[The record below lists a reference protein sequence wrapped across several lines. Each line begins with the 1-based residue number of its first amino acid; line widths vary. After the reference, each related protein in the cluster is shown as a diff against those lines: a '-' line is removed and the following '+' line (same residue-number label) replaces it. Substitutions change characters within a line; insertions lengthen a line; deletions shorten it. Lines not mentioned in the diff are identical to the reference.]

1 MGKGISII
9 KNKRSSLN
17 SIDQFIITSDSL
29 GEINVEFSIK
39 ETDNK
44 YVWDVTKTLDI
55 YYKGQFRSFKKNTCG
70 YHKTG
75 KLIGGKVQ
83 TLYPGQPKLDE
94 EVLDFL
100 KEHLPRKIAYLL
112 PKKQ

>member
-1 MGKGISII
+1 MGKDISII

-17 SIDQFIITSDSL
+17 SIDKFIIASDSL
-29 GEINVEFSIK
+29 GEINVEFFIK
-39 ETDNK
+39 ETDNE
-44 YVWDVTKTLDI
+44 YVWDSTKTLDLH
-55 YYKGQFRSFKKNTCG
+55 YKGQFRSFQKNTCE

-75 KLIGGKVQ
+75 KIIGGKVQ
-83 TLYPGQPKLDE
+83 ALYPSQPKLDE

-100 KEHLPRKIAYLL
+100 KEHLPNKMAYFL